1 MSHSDSEASL
11 SRRWRGNCFN
21 FRSSISLGR
30 SVPGACYS
38 TERLALGFS
47 DHQRLVSSRVPG
59 WRLQVSLSKCWDHP
73 EGLLVNGLLASLP
86 KLIQQTAGWHF
97 HQGLR
102 RGYCWH
108 RWSWGVTAGEPWA
121 GNMLTELVR
130 LHGHLSSY
138 KGRRG
143 LGSEKINALFMVKSQ
158 YSVFFPAHKINE
170 SL

>member
-1 MSHSDSEASL
+1 MSHLDSEASL

-59 WRLQVSLSKCWDHP
+59 WRHQVSLSKCWDPP
-73 EGLLVNGLLASLP
+73 EGLLVNGSLASLL
-86 KLIQQTAGWHF
+86 KLIQQTAGWHV

-108 RWSWGVTAGEPWA
+108 RWSWGVTTGEPWA
-121 GNMLTELVR
+121 GNMLSELVR
-130 LHGHLSSY
+130 LCGRFSSY
-138 KGRRG
+138 RGRRA
-143 LGSEKINALFMVKSQ
+143 LGSEKINALFVVKSQ
-158 YSVFFPAHKINE
+158 YSVFFPAYKINE

>member
-1 MSHSDSEASL
+1 MSHSGSEASL
-11 SRRWRGNCFN
+11 SRRRRGNCFN
-21 FRSSISLGR
+21 LSSSISLGR

-59 WRLQVSLSKCWDHP
+59 WRLQVSLNKCWGHP
-73 EGLLVNGLLASLP
+73 EGLLVTGLLASLP

-130 LHGHLSSY
+130 LHGLLSSY
-138 KGRRG
+138 KGRRV
-143 LGSEKINALFMVKSQ
+143 LGSEKINALFVVKSQ

>member
-1 MSHSDSEASL
+1 MSHLDSEASL
-11 SRRWRGNCFN
+11 SRRWRGNCFS
-21 FRSSISLGR
+21 FRSSISLGK

-59 WRLQVSLSKCWDHP
+59 WRLQISLSRCWDHP

-86 KLIQQTAGWHF
+86 KLIQQTAGWHV

-121 GNMLTELVR
+121 GNMWGTGKATWSSFILQGKEGSRFRENKCLICGQKPVLSLFS
-130 LHGHLSSY
+130 LHI
-138 KGRRG
+138 K
-143 LGSEKINALFMVKSQ
+143 
-158 YSVFFPAHKINE
+158 
-170 SL
+170 

>member
-1 MSHSDSEASL
+1 MSHSDFEASL

-59 WRLQVSLSKCWDHP
+59 WRLRISLSKCRDHP
-73 EGLLVNGLLASLP
+73 EGLLINGLLASLP
-86 KLIQQTAGWHF
+86 KLIQQTAGGHF

-102 RGYCWH
+102 RGCCWH
-108 RWSWGVTAGEPWA
+108 HWSRGVTAGEPWA

-130 LHGHLSSY
+130 LRAHLSSY
-138 KGRRG
+138 RGRRA
-143 LGSEKINALFMVKSQ
+143 LGSEETNALFVAKSQ
-158 YSVFFPAHKINE
+158 YSVSFPAHKING